1 MRLIPRSFLWRT
13 ILMILIPLIIA
24 EVIIANVFFG
34 NHWTRVHATLARS
47 LAVEIST
54 MMNFMDTGNTAAAR
68 TMARD
73 MGINISINPK
83 LTRPAHND
91 NDSREAGLLAEAL
104 SSRLDRPA
112 QIYIDKGKR
121 LVFID
126 IPNDNNQIVTFGTS
140 L

>member
-73 MGINISINPK
+73 MGM
-83 LTRPAHND
+83 
-91 NDSREAGLLAEAL
+91 
-104 SSRLDRPA
+104 
-112 QIYIDKGKR
+112 IYLYPYR
-121 LVFID
+121 VPLCV
-126 IPNDNNQIVTFGTS
+126 PQRYCRYP
-140 L
+140 